1 MKRNVI
7 EQYIRIDVVSLAV
20 LDSIDLGCTIELV
33 EELSE
38 KILPR
43 HGLKAHLITRINVP
57 REYRQQG
64 YGRAMLKAACVA
76 ADEAGITLFIEA
88 LPYADSLMDTEAL
101 TSWYERA
108 GFAVHGGILRRLPVK
123 GE

>member
-20 LDSIDLGCTIELV
+20 LDSIDLTECGVPLV
-33 EELSE
+33 PGQST
-38 KILPR
+38 
-43 HGLKAHLITRINVP
+43 GAHLITRINVP

-64 YGRAMLKAACVA
+64 YGRAMLKAACA
-76 ADEAGITLFIEA
+76 EADEAGITLFIEA
-88 LPYADSLMDTEAL
+88 LPYADSLMDTDAL